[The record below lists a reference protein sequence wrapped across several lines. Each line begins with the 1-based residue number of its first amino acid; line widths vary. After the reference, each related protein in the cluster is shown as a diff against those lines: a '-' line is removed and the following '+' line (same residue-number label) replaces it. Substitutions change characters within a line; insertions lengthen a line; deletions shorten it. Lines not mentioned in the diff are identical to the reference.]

1 MVNGIVYGQIVLA
14 AVSVVLDEGDG
25 DQSGDLSQL
34 TQVPVGMFLLWIVA
48 TVCPT
53 ADQRYS
59 NQTAGA
65 VADRLWA

>member
-1 MVNGIVYGQIVLA
+1 
-14 AVSVVLDEGDG
+14 
-25 DQSGDLSQL
+25 
-34 TQVPVGMFLLWIVA
+34 MFLLWIVA